1 MIMTRF
7 QNGNGPAGS
16 TFTLKESPERGRRS
30 KKRIVL
36 ILLALLVFCAAALS
50 PVSLMAAQASKRL
63 VVEDGAD
70 LLTDE
75 EEAWLIEDYSAI
87 TEYMDAAFVTTEHS
101 AGSTSAFAEQYAIRH
116 YGNDP
121 AVIFVI
127 DMENRELY
135 IYANGPALKTISRAD
150 ARAITD
156 NIYKIASRG
165 DYYECADLALSQILS
180 KCSGGRLARPVKHAT
195 NALIAVLAGILL
207 NYFITVSSRRPRV
220 ERRTKGSVDVS
231 VSRQMATMPGISLA
245 LPIVLSSVRHY
256 KSSSSGGSG
265 GGGGGHS
272 GGGGGHSF

>member
-1 MIMTRF
+1 MTNM
-7 QNGNGPAGS
+7 Q
-16 TFTLKESPERGRRS
+16 
-30 KKRIVL
+30 KKFL
-36 ILLALLVFCAAALS
+36 LLLALLVFCAAALP
-50 PVSLMAAQASKRL
+50 PVRLFAAESSKRL

-75 EEAWLIEDYSAI
+75 EEARLIEDYSAV
-87 TEYMDAAFVTTEHS
+87 TEYMDAAFVTTDHS
-101 AGSTSAFAEQYAIRH
+101 SGSTASYAEEYAIRH

-121 AVIFVI
+121 AVIFII
-127 DMENRELY
+127 DMEDRELY
-135 IYANGPALKTISRAD
+135 IYANGSALKTISRAD

-156 NIYKIASRG
+156 NIYRSASRG
-165 DYYECADLALSQILS
+165 DYYECANRAFSQILA
-180 KCSGGRLARPVKHAT
+180 KCSGARLARPVKHAT

-207 NYFITVSSRRPRV
+207 NYFLTVASRRPRV
-220 ERRTKGSVDVS
+220 ERRTKGDVSVS

-265 GGGGGHS
+265 GGGGGGHS

>member
-1 MIMTRF
+1 MTKY
-7 QNGNGPAGS
+7 QKGNGAAGS
-16 TFTLKESPERGRRS
+16 IFATEKSLERGCGSR
-30 KKRIVL
+30 KKTVR
-36 ILLALLVFCAAALS
+36 ILLALLVFCAAVLS
-50 PVSLMAAQASKRL
+50 PVSLMAAQSSKKL

-70 LLTDE
+70 LLTEE
-75 EEAWLIEDYSAI
+75 EEARLIQDYWAV
-87 TEYMDAAFVTTEHS
+87 TEYMDAALVTTEHS
-101 AGSTSAFAEQYAIRH
+101 SGSTSSYAEQYAIRH

-127 DMENRELY
+127 DMEERELY

-231 VSRQMATMPGISLA
+231 VSRQMAIMPGISLA

>member
-1 MIMTRF
+1 MKKKMILVL
-7 QNGNGPAGS
+7 A
-16 TFTLKESPERGRRS
+16 
-30 KKRIVL
+30 L
-36 ILLALLVFCAAALS
+36 ILFCAVLPPLS
-50 PVSLMAAQASKRL
+50 PAAASSL
-63 VVEDGAD
+63 VVEDNAD
-70 LLTDE
+70 LLTSE
-75 EEAWLIEDYSAI
+75 EEAQLISDYSAI
-87 TEYMDAAFVTTEHS
+87 TEYMDAAFVTTNS
-101 AGSTSAFAEQYAIRH
+101 SPGSTASYAENYAINH

-121 AVIFVI
+121 AIIFVI
-127 DMENRELY
+127 DMDDRELY
-135 IYANGPALKTISRAD
+135 IYANGPAIKTITSAD
-150 ARAITD
+150 SRAITD
-156 NIYKIASRG
+156 NIYRSASRG